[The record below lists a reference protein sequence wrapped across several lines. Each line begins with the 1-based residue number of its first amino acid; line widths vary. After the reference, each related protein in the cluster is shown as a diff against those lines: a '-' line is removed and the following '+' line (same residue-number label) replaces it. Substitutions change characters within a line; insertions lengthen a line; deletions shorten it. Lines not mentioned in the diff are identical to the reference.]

1 MESGTHTGG
10 VINPLEVRMNWFPVF
25 TAVAIVVVTFF
36 GIDNPNRAI
45 TLQLS
50 LAFVAAVVLAY
61 GWWKESRTQ
70 AEELHPEVETAA

>member
-1 MESGTHTGG
+1 
-10 VINPLEVRMNWFPVF
+10 MNWFPVF

-50 LAFVAAVVLAY
+50 LAFMAVVVLAF
-61 GWWKESRTQ
+61 GWWKESRAQ
-70 AEELHPEVETAA
+70 VQNADPEVESAA

>member
-1 MESGTHTGG
+1 
-10 VINPLEVRMNWFPVF
+10 MNWFPVF

-50 LAFVAAVVLAY
+50 LAFMAVVVLAF
-61 GWWKESRTQ
+61 GWWKESHSK
-70 AEELHPEVETAA
+70 AEELHSEVETAA